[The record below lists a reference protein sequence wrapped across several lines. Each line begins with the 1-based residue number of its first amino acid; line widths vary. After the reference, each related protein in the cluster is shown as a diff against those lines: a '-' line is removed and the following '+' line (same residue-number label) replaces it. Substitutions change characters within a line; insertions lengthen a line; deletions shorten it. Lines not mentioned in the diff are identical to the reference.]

1 MPVRADRPA
10 WTQQC
15 GDGTMP
21 GRARAS
27 SMYVAGREAPTNFVS
42 GRQWVLSPAT
52 LRSKL
57 SAAVWTASHGLQT
70 VALSVRAG
78 HFEYESVVG
87 VCKIASERMWQ
98 FESAPA
104 HHPPS
109 FWRGLRRV
117 ICIRNL
123 VLGTGFSCF
132 QSPGCQA
139 PRRLQSCG
147 KEAEKTVKTVGFFE
161 NRRYKIPGPSAGF
174 RAPTRGG
181 SQSPG

>member
-1 MPVRADRPA
+1 MNYGVGLPFSPTFPLVCA
-10 WTQQC
+10 
-15 GDGTMP
+15 
-21 GRARAS
+21 ARAS
-27 SMYVAGREAPTNFVS
+27 WVGWALVS
-42 GRQWVLSPAT
+42 LT
-52 LRSKL
+52 
-57 SAAVWTASHGLQT
+57 
-70 VALSVRAG
+70 
-78 HFEYESVVG
+78 

-104 HHPPS
+104 HHTPS

-161 NRRYKIPGPSAGF
+161 NRRYKISGPSAGF
-174 RAPTRGG
+174 GAPTHAGW
-181 SQSPG
+181 Q